1 MSALK
6 DQITEVSR
14 DAMRS
19 GDKPRLGALRLVLA
33 AIKQH
38 EVDKREDLDDVG
50 IQSLI
55 AKMIKKGRD
64 AAGQFSDAGRND
76 LADKELAEIAVFE
89 EFMPRQ
95 LSADE
100 LSAAVAQAITATG
113 ATSIKDMGK
122 VMGHLKAAV
131 GGRADMGALSAKVR
145 QQLAGGD

>member
-6 DQITEVSR
+6 DQITEASR
-14 DAMRS
+14 AAMRS

-38 EVDKREDLDDVG
+38 EVDQREDLDDVG

-64 AAGQFSDAGRND
+64 AAGQFNDAGRRD
-76 LADKELAEIAVFE
+76 LADKELGEIAVFE
-89 EFMPRQ
+89 EFMPQQ

-100 LSAAVAQAITATG
+100 LTAAVAQAIAATG

-131 GGRADMGALSAKVR
+131 GGRADMGVLSAQVK
-145 QQLAGGD
+145 QQLADGG